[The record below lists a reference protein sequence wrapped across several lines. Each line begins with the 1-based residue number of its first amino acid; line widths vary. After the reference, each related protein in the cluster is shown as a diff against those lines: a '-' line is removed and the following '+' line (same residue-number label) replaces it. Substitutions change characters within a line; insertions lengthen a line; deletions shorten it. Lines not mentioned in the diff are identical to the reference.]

1 MEEENKKSNKFMP
14 PLDITSLLVPF
25 YTQALIKL
33 GEMEDPL
40 SGEKDEDINF
50 AKRLID
56 LIELFEKKTKGNLI
70 QEEEKFVESIL
81 HNLRMLYLK
90 KANIIKI

>member
-1 MEEENKKSNKFMP
+1 MQEENKKSNKFMP

-33 GEMEDPL
+33 GEMEDPF
-40 SGEKDEDINF
+40 SGKKDEDFNF

-56 LIELFEKKTKGNLI
+56 LIELFEKKTKGNLV
-70 QEEEKFVESIL
+70 QEEEKFVESVL

-90 KANIIKI
+90 KVNIIKI